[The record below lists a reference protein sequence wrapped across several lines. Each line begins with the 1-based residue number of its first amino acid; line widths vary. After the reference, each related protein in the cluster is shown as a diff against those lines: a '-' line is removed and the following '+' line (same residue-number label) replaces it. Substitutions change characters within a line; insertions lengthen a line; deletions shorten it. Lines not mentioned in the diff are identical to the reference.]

1 MSEVTQRTMQIAEA
15 HAGCIPGG
23 IRDAVSKVAQ
33 QLVNP
38 DSAAAVCDP
47 MFRKSLHAE
56 LVERHSTIW
65 VPFVSSNPAGAGGD
79 LILTPTTFN
88 GQLVELEWFKNGIQY
103 PKAAQDPLA
112 LSVAPAIGSL
122 LPGEASPWPLTLGD
136 TDGLTQST
144 PPSNGYD
151 FDADLVAE
159 ENQDFACFGL
169 SVEPAGIWTAEAGSG
184 ASTVRRRED
193 PWLDLGD
200 GSYSS
205 RLYKAVYTAIA
216 MRLRFVE
223 GGDTRNYRIGT
234 PMGWPSYTGFFGWQG
249 TVNNGQPQAFMFKDL
264 AFGLQMNKRPRLTGN
279 SRVRIFADLPAQIN
293 VPNNAAVPVPA
304 NLSDI
309 GNNAQ
314 LRGYVWVGLKLRLFG
329 STMCIS
335 SQTGQSTEVGNAQLS
350 ALIDQ
355 AIADRLSRMGR

>member
-1 MSEVTQRTMQIAEA
+1 MTAEITQRSMQIAET

-65 VPFVSSNPAGAGGD
+65 LPFVSSTPAAAGGD
-79 LILTPTTFN
+79 LILTPLVQN
-88 GQLVELEWFKNGIQY
+88 GQLIASEWFKNGIQY

-112 LSVAPAIGSL
+112 TSVAPAVGTL
-122 LPGEASPWPLTLGD
+122 LPGENAPWPLTFAD

-144 PPSNGYD
+144 PPANSYD

-169 SVEPAGIWTAEAGSG
+169 SCEPAGIYTVEAGTNSG
-184 ASTVRRRED
+184 VRRKED
-193 PWLDLGD
+193 VFFDLGD

-205 RLYKAVYTAIA
+205 RLYKAVYAQVA
-216 MRLRFVE
+216 MRMTFVE
-223 GGDTRNYRIGT
+223 GGDTRNYRLGT
-234 PMGWPSYTGFFGWQG
+234 PLSWPSYTGYFGRQG
-249 TVNNGQPQAFMFKDL
+249 LVNNGQPQAFMFKDL
-264 AFGLQMNKRPRLTGN
+264 AFGLQMCKRPRLTGN
-279 SRVRIFADLPAQIN
+279 SRVRTFADLPSQIN

-309 GNNAQ
+309 GQ
-314 LRGYVWVGLKLRLFG
+314 TTTLRGYVFVGLKLRLFG
-329 STMCIS
+329 SSMCIS
-335 SQTGQSTEVGNAQLS
+335 SQTGQSTEVAQANIEQIVARAVAQ
-350 ALIDQ
+350 ALASQ
-355 AIADRLSRMGR
+355 GR